1 MERRRRKGGGHGTV
15 LRSGKQPMSLTAA
28 MGHGQRNHLDIGHGA
43 KGGHVADFCSRGSP
57 GAGGPRA
64 VRSQGDPAGFP
75 ASARAIPRTNGPIV
89 SIVLTPR
96 CKEYLFRSTLD
107 LPNNGE
113 AGRFW
118 T

>member
-1 MERRRRKGGGHGTV
+1 M
-15 LRSGKQPMSLTAA
+15 
-28 MGHGQRNHLDIGHGA
+28 
-43 KGGHVADFCSRGSP
+43 
-57 GAGGPRA
+57 
-64 VRSQGDPAGFP
+64 RSQGDPAGFP

-118 T
+118 THGGRHAAMPYEAVAAFTANRRNRTSSALVGTVLSVVR